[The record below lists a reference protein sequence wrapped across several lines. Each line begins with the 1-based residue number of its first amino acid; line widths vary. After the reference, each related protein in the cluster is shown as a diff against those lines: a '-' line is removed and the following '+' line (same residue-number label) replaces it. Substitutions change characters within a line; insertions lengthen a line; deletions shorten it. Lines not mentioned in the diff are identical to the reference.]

1 MQHRAPSPFRAFI
14 PLAAIALL
22 ALSTGAGAAE
32 EDDLVAID
40 KLTSE
45 QITVVSKTGTD
56 VVARIDK
63 ARKLIADANWTAA
76 RFEVGK
82 ARSELGKVREVSPSA
97 RIHDRIEAA
106 LHALRTSGKQ
116 QAQQQLL
123 PIYQE
128 LDAQQEVLAVA
139 DTRTYV
145 DKAKAKLAA
154 GSQQEAEDALIEA
167 SASVDYFA
175 IDLPVQETYSRL
187 TSALIALRSKD
198 LAQAD
203 SQLREA
209 QRHIEIVVAAAS
221 ESLEADEDVPAV
233 SAE

>member
-1 MQHRAPSPFRAFI
+1 MHSRSPKLFHAFI
-14 PLAAIALL
+14 PLAAAALL
-22 ALSTGAGAAE
+22 VLSISAGAAE

-40 KLTSE
+40 QLTDA

-63 ARKLIADANWTAA
+63 ARKLIADKNWAAA

-82 ARSELGKVREVSPSA
+82 ARSELGKVRNVSPSA
-97 RIHDRIEAA
+97 RIHDKIEAA
-106 LHALRTSGKQ
+106 LHSLRTSGKQ

-128 LDAQQEVLAVA
+128 LDVQQEVLAVA
-139 DTRTYV
+139 DTRRYV
-145 DKAKAKLAA
+145 DQAKAKLTA
-154 GSQQEAEDALIEA
+154 GSELEAEDALIEA
-167 SASVDYFA
+167 SASIEYFA

-187 TSALIALRSKD
+187 TSALIALQSKD
-198 LAQAD
+198 LAEAD
-203 SQLREA
+203 TQLREA
-209 QRHIEIVVAAAS
+209 QKHIQIVVAAAS
-221 ESLEADEDVPAV
+221 ESIEAEVEVPAV